1 MILVGVA
8 VGLGASFTG
17 LGGGFLMVPLGIFLG
32 LSVPEAVGTSFMA
45 IVVISLSAVIA
56 HRRLQ
61 HVNRRMG
68 LLLGSGGLLGAQIG
82 ARLLPYVAAA
92 TFKKLF
98 ALILVLLA
106 LRMALAKEKTNTAEA
121 PAQPA
126 RSPGRGYGQALAML
140 MLGVGVGVAASFTG
154 LGGGF
159 LMVPLAIFLGLSV
172 QEAVGT
178 SFLAILIISLSALV
192 AHSKLAHVNYS
203 VGLAW
208 GVGGILGAQIG
219 ARLLTYVSGPTFKK
233 IFAVLLVVLAAR
245 MFW

>member
-1 MILVGVA
+1 MVGVA

-17 LGGGFLMVPLGIFLG
+17 LGGGFLMVPLGIFWG
-32 LSVPEAVGTSFMA
+32 LSVPEAVGTSFLA

-61 HVNRRMG
+61 HVNRRIG
-68 LLLGSGGLLGAQIG
+68 LLLGAGGLLGAQVG

-98 ALILVLLA
+98 ALILLLLA
-106 LRMALAKEKTNTAEA
+106 LRMAFTQGKTPASPVTA
-121 PAQPA
+121 PNSPT
-126 RSPGRGYGQALAML
+126 PGRGLWQALAML
-140 MLGVGVGVAASFTG
+140 LLGVLVGVAASFSG

-192 AHSKLAHVNYS
+192 AHGKLAHVNYPI
-203 VGLAW
+203 GLAW

-233 IFAVLLVVLAAR
+233 IFAALLVILAIR

>member
-1 MILVGVA
+1 MIVVGVA
-8 VGLGASFTG
+8 VGLGASFSG
-17 LGGGFLMVPLGIFLG
+17 LGGGFLMVPLGIFWG
-32 LSVPEAVGTSFMA
+32 LSVPEAVGTSFLA

-68 LLLGSGGLLGAQIG
+68 LLLGAGGLLGAQVG

-106 LRMALAKEKTNTAEA
+106 LRMALSKGKT
-121 PAQPA
+121 PASPA
-126 RSPGRGYGQALAML
+126 ITPESPTPGRGFWQALAML
-140 MLGVGVGVAASFTG
+140 LLGVLVGVAASFSG

-159 LMVPLAIFLGLSV
+159 LMVPLAILLGLSV

-192 AHSKLAHVNYS
+192 AHGKLAHVNYPI
-203 VGLAW
+203 GLAW
-208 GVGGILGAQIG
+208 GGGGIFGAQIG
-219 ARLLTYVSGPTFKK
+219 ARLLTYVSGPTFKN
-233 IFAVLLVVLAAR
+233 IFAAFLVILAIR

>member
-1 MILVGVA
+1 MGVA

-17 LGGGFLMVPLGIFLG
+17 LGGGFLMVPLGIFWGLG
-32 LSVPEAVGTSFMA
+32 VPEAVGTSFMA

-61 HVNRRMG
+61 HVNPRMG

-82 ARLLPYVAAA
+82 ARLLPFVAAD

-98 ALILVLLA
+98 ALILLLLA
-106 LRMALAKEKTNTAEA
+106 LRMAFAGEKSNAAQA
-121 PAQPA
+121 PSQAP
-126 RSPGRGYGQALAML
+126 RFSGRRYLLALAML
-140 MLGVGVGVAASFTG
+140 LLGVGVGVAASFTG

-178 SFLAILIISLSALV
+178 SFLAILIISISALT

-203 VGLAW
+203 IGLAW
-208 GVGGILGAQIG
+208 GIGGILGAQIG
-219 ARLLTYVSGPTFKK
+219 ARLLTYVSGPAFKK
-233 IFAVLLVVLAAR
+233 IFAALLVILAIR
-245 MFW
+245 MSFW